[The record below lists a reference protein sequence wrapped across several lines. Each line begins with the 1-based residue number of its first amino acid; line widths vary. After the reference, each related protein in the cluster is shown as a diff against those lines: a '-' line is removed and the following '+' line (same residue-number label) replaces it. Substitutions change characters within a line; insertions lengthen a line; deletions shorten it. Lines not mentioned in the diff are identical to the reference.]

1 MSVPVTRAASRVS
14 RHAPRAVLL
23 AAALLAPAAPHA
35 QTALHE
41 RDPYIEHLP
50 PPPAAPHVWQRLEL
64 GPAGRRY
71 PFAVYASRRL
81 DTPQDLDGIRRV
93 VVVVHDERR
102 DADAAYRAITQLFG
116 ANRARAQDTLVVAP
130 KFPGPVDAGLG
141 AMPAWR
147 RTDWMDGL
155 PSMAAAGRPA
165 SVGAYQ
171 VLDDLLRA
179 LAAPGRLP
187 ALRTIVLAGHGGG
200 AQMAQRYAALNNVDE
215 GLRAAGIGL
224 SYVLANADSYL
235 YFSPERP
242 RAGGGGFERYERGI
256 CPTYDQFRYGM
267 DNLPAA
273 LKSYVGKLDR
283 TRLAARYG
291 ARRVVYLLGDSD
303 NNPEHGGL
311 DKGCGA
317 EAQGATRLARG
328 TDYWRYETRLA
339 ARLPASIAAHQAFLA
354 TGVGHAEDAMYG
366 SVCGT
371 QALLGPQAQA
381 DIAAARCRQLAR
393 AEDGGAATR
402 GAAPRSR

>member
-1 MSVPVTRAASRVS
+1 MSAAASRAS
-14 RHAPRAVLL
+14 SPLPRRAPWAVLL
-23 AAALLAPAAPHA
+23 SAALLAPAAPHA

-50 PPPAAPHVWQRLEL
+50 PPPAAPQVWQRIEL
-64 GPAGRRY
+64 GSAGKRY
-71 PFAVYASRRL
+71 PFPVYASRRL
-81 DTPQDLDGIRRV
+81 DTPQDLAGIRRV

-102 DADAAYRAITQLFG
+102 DADAAYRAVTQLFG

-165 SVGAYQ
+165 AVGAYH

-200 AQMAQRYAALNNVDE
+200 AQMAQRYAVLNNLDE
-215 GLRAAGIGL
+215 SLRADGIGL

-235 YFSPERP
+235 YLSPERP
-242 RAGGGGFERYERGI
+242 RAGGRGFERYERGI

-267 DNLPAA
+267 DSLPAA

-291 ARRVVYLLGDSD
+291 ARRVVYLLGESD
-303 NNPEHGGL
+303 NNPEHQGL
-311 DKGCGA
+311 DKDCGA
-317 EAQGATRLARG
+317 EAQGATRLTRG

-339 ARLPASIAAHQAFLA
+339 TRAPASTPAHPAFVA
-354 TGVGHAEDAMYG
+354 TGVGHTEDAMYG
-366 SVCGT
+366 SVCGA
-371 QALLGPQAQA
+371 QALLGAQAQP
-381 DIAAARCRQLAR
+381 DSAAAPCRPLAR
-393 AEDGGAATR
+393 AGNGA
-402 GAAPRSR
+402 GARRSAIPQSR